1 MQDTIIFNG
10 PNALDF
16 YDVRLN
22 IIRVP
27 EVVMRLRQAQ
37 EIWDSG
43 EYPNFDLTSF
53 MASDDKI
60 FLSNLKSKS
69 LCAAIVQLGLY
80 DRYIKQS
87 KTPRFLVGN
96 INGDSA
102 MKVAAGLMSVEDL
115 VLSSSALKVNRAGM
129 SLHLTD
135 APVLAGVSLTEYG
148 VLEKKETAGVV
159 EFSNFSALKNME
171 ITKIVESL
179 IEDHGVKKIV
189 NIGPGGI
196 LLQQAFAELS
206 LRDVQILESVDL
218 DPLLSWF
225 WPSLKENQL
234 VG

>member
-1 MQDTIIFNG
+1 MQDTVIFNG

-22 IIRVP
+22 VIRIP
-27 EVVMRLRQAQ
+27 EVVMRLRKAQ

-43 EYPNFDLTSF
+43 DYPDFDLTSF

-87 KTPRFLVGN
+87 KEPRFLVGN
-96 INGDSA
+96 SNGDSA
-102 MKVAAGLMSVEDL
+102 MKVAAGLMTFEEL
-115 VLSSSALKVNRAGM
+115 VLSSSASKVNRAGM
-129 SLHLTD
+129 ALHLTD
-135 APVLAGVSLTEYG
+135 APLLAGVSLTEYG
-148 VLEKKETAGVV
+148 VLENKYIEGDSSFASFNT
-159 EFSNFSALKNME
+159 LKNMDV
-171 ITKIVESL
+171 TKIVESL

-196 LLQQAFAELS
+196 LLQHSIGELS

-225 WPSLKENQL
+225 WPSLKDNQL